1 MKIRELKREP
11 YFTIEFD
18 RSIPFTEDNE
28 SHEGIFTIKEL
39 EVLIDLARSVV
50 EDHHRNKN
58 GDHPGDSDKVHL
70 ENCCNPNCTW
80 IDDDLLV
87 FPSDDPTN
95 VDTDPPDE
103 YNVYDDKDGHSC
115 NTTVDGG

>member
-39 EVLIDLARSVV
+39 DVLIDLARCVV

-58 GDHPGDSDKVHL
+58 GDHPGYSDKV
-70 ENCCNPNCTW
+70 E
-80 IDDDLLV
+80 
-87 FPSDDPTN
+87 DDPTN

-103 YNVYDDKDGHSC
+103 YNVYDDKDGHAC

>member
-1 MKIRELKREP
+1 MKIRELKRES

-18 RSIPFTEDNE
+18 SSIPFTEDNE

-50 EDHHRNKN
+50 EDYHRNKN
-58 GDHPGDSDKVHL
+58 GDHPGYSDKV
-70 ENCCNPNCTW
+70 E
-80 IDDDLLV
+80 
-87 FPSDDPTN
+87 DDPTN
-95 VDTDPPDE
+95 VDTDPPDQYNWHGLEEGRE

-115 NTTVDGG
+115 NTTADGG

>member
-1 MKIRELKREP
+1 MKIKELKRES

-18 RSIPFTEDNE
+18 SSIPFTEDNE

-50 EDHHRNKN
+50 EDYHRNKN
-58 GDHPGDSDKVHL
+58 GDHPGYSDKV
-70 ENCCNPNCTW
+70 E
-80 IDDDLLV
+80 
-87 FPSDDPTN
+87 DDPTN

-115 NTTVDGG
+115 NTTADGG

>member
-1 MKIRELKREP
+1 MKIRELKRES

-18 RSIPFTEDNE
+18 SSIPFTEDNE

-50 EDHHRNKN
+50 EDYHRNKN
-58 GDHPGDSDKVHL
+58 GDHPGYSDKV
-70 ENCCNPNCTW
+70 E
-80 IDDDLLV
+80 
-87 FPSDDPTN
+87 DDPTN

-103 YNVYDDKDGHSC
+103 YNVFENEDGHDC
-115 NTTVDGG
+115 KATDDGG

>member
-1 MKIRELKREP
+1 MKIKELKREP

-50 EDHHRNKN
+50 EDYHRNKN
-58 GDHPGDSDKVHL
+58 GDHPGYSDKV
-70 ENCCNPNCTW
+70 E
-80 IDDDLLV
+80 
-87 FPSDDPTN
+87 DDPTN

-115 NTTVDGG
+115 NTTVDGD

>member
-39 EVLIDLARSVV
+39 EVLIDLARGAV

-58 GDHPGDSDKVHL
+58 GDYPGYSDKV
-70 ENCCNPNCTW
+70 E
-80 IDDDLLV
+80 
-87 FPSDDPTN
+87 DDPTN

-103 YNVYDDKDGHSC
+103 YNVYDDKDGHDC
-115 NTTVDGG
+115 KATVDGG

>member
-1 MKIRELKREP
+1 MKIKELKRES

-18 RSIPFTEDNE
+18 PSIPFTEDNE

-50 EDHHRNKN
+50 EDYHRNKN
-58 GDHPGDSDKVHL
+58 GDHPGYSDKV
-70 ENCCNPNCTW
+70 E
-80 IDDDLLV
+80 
-87 FPSDDPTN
+87 DDPTN

-103 YNVYDDKDGHSC
+103 YNVYSDQDGHAC

>member
-58 GDHPGDSDKVHL
+58 GDHGYSDKV
-70 ENCCNPNCTW
+70 E
-80 IDDDLLV
+80 
-87 FPSDDPTN
+87 DDPTN

-103 YNVYDDKDGHSC
+103 YNVYSDQNGHDC
-115 NTTVDGG
+115 KETVDGG

>member
-28 SHEGIFTIKEL
+28 SHEGIFTLKEL
-39 EVLIDLARSVV
+39 NTLGDWIAAVLQDHGRSISV
-50 EDHHRNKN
+50 DN
-58 GDHPGDSDKVHL
+58 
-70 ENCCNPNCTW
+70 
-80 IDDDLLV
+80 DLLV

-103 YNVYDDKDGHSC
+103 YNVYSDKNGHDC
-115 NTTVDGG
+115 KATVDGG

>member
-50 EDHHRNKN
+50 EDHYRNKN
-58 GDHPGDSDKVHL
+58 GDHPGYSDKV
-70 ENCCNPNCTW
+70 E
-80 IDDDLLV
+80 
-87 FPSDDPTN
+87 DDPTN

-103 YNVYDDKDGHSC
+103 YNVYSDQNGHDC
-115 NTTVDGG
+115 KETVDGG